1 MELSG
6 RFMERSLKGL
16 MNQNNLQHRG
26 AGVASTGGTDSAS
39 VLSRLPC
46 FLSSNFSRCLDK
58 ENAGAASQGSLL
70 SGFSSA
76 DLQRRCN
83 GDGSIALGRF
93 FQGSLRRM
101 AAADGKQSNKSLQQ
115 GSLGKTC

>member
-1 MELSG
+1 
-6 RFMERSLKGL
+6 
-16 MNQNNLQHRG
+16 LQ
-26 AGVASTGGTDSAS
+26 
-39 VLSRLPC
+39 VLEALIAHPYFQDCLVSCLQI
-46 FLSSNFSRCLDK
+46 FLDVLTK
-58 ENAGAASQGSLL
+58 NAGAASQGSLL

-93 FQGSLRRM
+93 FQGSLRGM